1 MLGSSNP
8 AVRRRLKSPSATL
21 TADGNRANRDSQN
34 DRIRHDLPKDIDLAK
49 ISRQPLSAVIRV
61 RKERPRKILSWKFHP
76 PCFRETPAAERSL
89 S

>member
-8 AVRRRLKSPSATL
+8 AGRRRLPSPSAIL

-49 ISRQPLSAVIRV
+49 ISRQPLSAVISV
-61 RKERPRKILSWKFHP
+61 RNERPEKSSAGNSIPRVYVKRLQQN
-76 PCFRETPAAERSL
+76 AL
-89 S
+89 